1 VTALALD
8 LTQGEAAQLSAL
20 ALNCLRTFPTIGPVV
35 WGDRTMAGAEGS
47 TDQFKYVP
55 VRRMAIFLEQSILA
69 GIQWAVFEPN
79 DPALWSQV
87 SDTIGAFLKQLFAQG
102 AFAGT
107 TPAQSYFVRC
117 DNTTVTQA
125 DINAGVLNI
134 VVGFAPMQPA
144 EFVIF
149 SIQLLVQP

>member
-1 VTALALD
+1 
-8 LTQGEAAQLSAL
+8 
-20 ALNCLRTFPTIGPVV
+20 VV
-35 WGDRTMAGAEGS
+35 WGDRTMAGADGS

-55 VRRMAIFLEQSILA
+55 VRRMTIFLEQSILA

-79 DPALWSQV
+79 DAALWSQV
-87 SDTIGAFLKQLFAQG
+87 SDAIGAFLQQLFTQG

-144 EFVIF
+144 EFVII
-149 SIQLLVQP
+149 SLQQLIQP